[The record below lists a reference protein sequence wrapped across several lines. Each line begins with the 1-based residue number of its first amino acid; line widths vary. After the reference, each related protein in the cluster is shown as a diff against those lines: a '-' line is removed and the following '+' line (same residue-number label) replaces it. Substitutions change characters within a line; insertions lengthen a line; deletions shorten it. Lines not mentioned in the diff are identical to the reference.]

1 MTEYSSK
8 YLEYI
13 LSDLALINLTALK
26 AVQNKIR
33 TLYMN

>member
-13 LSDLALINLTALK
+13 LLDLALINLTALK
-26 AVQNKIR
+26 AVQN
-33 TLYMN
+33 